1 MTMPEFEDLPAGE
14 RPVSGRALPDDEQL
28 DRKLRPTSFAEFVG
42 QAALKHNLQVYIEAA
57 RKRGEPLDHV
67 LLSGPPGLGK
77 TTLAGI
83 IAHEM
88 GAGFRT
94 TSGPALERPGDLVG
108 ILTGLEAGDVLFIDE
123 VHRTGPVVEEYLYS
137 AMDDFRIDV
146 VIDKG
151 PGARAVKL
159 DIKPFTLVAATT
171 REGLLTGPFRSRF
184 GIPEKLGFYPPE
196 ELTDIVTRSARIL
209 GVQVDDE
216 GARELAR
223 RARGTPRV
231 ANRFLKRVRDVAEVE
246 GAAAVT
252 AEIARK
258 GLAMLGVDERGLD
271 DMDRQ
276 ILDAVR
282 KHGGGPVGLKT
293 IAVTVGEEEDTIT
306 EVYEPFLIQQ
316 GFLQKTPKGRCL
328 SPAGWEALGEKPPA
342 GAKGQPQLF

>member
-1 MTMPEFEDLPAGE
+1 MTGPEFDEAGA
-14 RPVSGRALPDDEQL
+14 RPVSGRALPGDEVL
-28 DRKLRPTSFAEFVG
+28 DRTLRPATFAEFIG
-42 QAALKHNLQVYIEAA
+42 QEGLKRNFQVYIGAA

-108 ILTGLEAGDVLFIDE
+108 LLTGLEAGDVLFIDE

-151 PGARAVKL
+151 PGARAVKIDL
-159 DIKPFTLVAATT
+159 KPFTLVAATT

-184 GIPEKLGFYPPE
+184 GIPEKLAFYPPE
-196 ELTDIVTRSARIL
+196 DLARIVARSAGIL
-209 GVQVDDE
+209 GVE
-216 GARELAR
+216 INEAGALELAS

-231 ANRFLKRVRDVAEVE
+231 ANRFLKRVRDLAEVE
-246 GAAAVT
+246 GAAAVS
-252 AEIARK
+252 AEVARK
-258 GLAMLGVDERGLD
+258 GLAMLSVDERGLD

-276 ILDAVR
+276 ILNAVR

-306 EVYEPFLIQQ
+306 EVYEPFLIQR

-328 SPAGWEALGEKPPA
+328 SPAGWEALGEEPPA
-342 GAKGQPQLF
+342 GKGQPQLF